1 MPVTARLVPDA
12 SNLNEIPVKRFYL
25 PFVLEDNCTVCGTVC
40 RSDLDTDGS
49 YLSYPSIGTPTRAWV
64 YCEVCKKEQ
73 VVGLLLNFSI
83 TTCEPPPERVVYFV
97 QRTASNKGAFKTVL
111 DTEKWEEALA
121 AYTDLKIKGSGT
133 KRILR
138 AEGDDEKVMDV
149 SGGADAG

>member
-12 SNLNEIPVKRFYL
+12 SNLNEIPIKRFYL
-25 PFVLEDNCTVCGTVC
+25 PFVLEDNCKVCGTVC
-40 RSDLDTDGS
+40 CSDLDTDGS

>member
-1 MPVTARLVPDA
+1 MSVTARLVPDP
-12 SNLNEIPVKRFYL
+12 SNLNEIPIKRFYL
-25 PFVLEDNCTVCGTVC
+25 PFVLEDNCKVCGTVC
-40 RSDLDTDGS
+40 RSDLGTDGS

-73 VVGLLLNFSI
+73 VVGLLLSFSI

-97 QRTASNKGAFKTVL
+97 QRTVSNKGAFMTVL

>member
-1 MPVTARLVPDA
+1 MPVTAHLVPDP
-12 SNLNEIPVKRFYL
+12 SNLNEIPIKRFYL
-25 PFVLEDNCTVCGTVC
+25 PFVLEDNCKVCGTVC

-73 VVGLLLNFSI
+73 TVGLLLTFSI
-83 TTCEPPPERVVYFV
+83 TTCEPPPERIVYFV
-97 QRTASNKGAFKTVL
+97 QRAASSKGAFKTVL
-111 DTEKWEEALA
+111 DTEKWEDALA

>member
-25 PFVLEDNCTVCGTVC
+25 PFVLEDNCKVCGTVC